1 MKKSRPDQRLLRQ
14 NRQESIVPRVQAM
27 AVETE
32 KREIVLKGIKK
43 ILKKLQDLQA
53 TSVLGER
60 KKDV

>member
-14 NRQESIVPRVQAM
+14 NRQEYIVPRVQAM